1 MCLAIPVQI
10 EAAQGNKGTVAL
22 AGSRTKVLLDLV
34 PEAKIGDWVLLH
46 AGFAIAVI
54 DPAEAREVYD
64 LLSEMQ
70 D

>member
-10 EAAQGNKGTVAL
+10 ESAQGNKGTVAL
-22 AGSRTKVLLDLV
+22 AGNRTNILLDLV
-34 PEAKIGDWVLLH
+34 PDAKVGDWVLLH

-64 LLSEMQ
+64 LLSEMG